1 MEFASVKLGESSAYQ
16 SRLTV
21 MLVNLRTDL
30 STGSSSFK
38 LPCLYGEFFCK
49 ALFCIALT
57 YLYAILYVIFN
68 YGLIFALS
76 YYAHYKV
83 FYLSMCLNSYI

>member
-16 SRLTV
+16 LRLTV

-38 LPCLYGEFFCK
+38 LLCLYGGIFCK
-49 ALFCIALT
+49 ALFYITLI
-57 YLYAILYVIFN
+57 YLYAISYVIFD
-68 YGLIFALS
+68 YGLIFAYL
-76 YYAHYKV
+76 YYAHYKA
-83 FYLSMCLNSYI
+83 FYLSMCSNSYI